1 MNILTTELA
10 EFTYAQILDGLPTQ
24 QAIFDSCQWIHDHPT
39 CQLKHEKL
47 CDGFLEKA
55 REFRSHFDPSTLVFG
70 KDVLAA
76 FQKSQPGSK
85 EFNLRLIEL
94 VVVACHQI
102 GASLF
107 KLDGGGHRH
116 EVHNSWLAKARQEEE
131 TGTKRRLYHPP
142 PAAFFHRFYERHEQ
156 YPMGVADVVG
166 YWSEG
171 RIFGGVVVFDRG
183 ESEQECKDMWIH
195 GILAKGPRTL
205 YPPTKEQFEALVA
218 FLLADLSSGLHVD
231 CPLPIHGTRLNR
243 PRWDPWLSM
252 RFHIFRD
259 RYERVIPARPPPH
272 RVTHTFTHWPELED
286 QWVITE
292 MDMRR
297 ESGQPVDKEVLKR
310 AYEGLTLLTPSS
322 LLWRPRIP
330 EYTHEG
336 C

>member
-1 MNILTTELA
+1 
-10 EFTYAQILDGLPTQ
+10 
-24 QAIFDSCQWIHDHPT
+24 
-39 CQLKHEKL
+39 
-47 CDGFLEKA
+47 
-55 REFRSHFDPSTLVFG
+55 
-70 KDVLAA
+70 
-76 FQKSQPGSK
+76 
-85 EFNLRLIEL
+85 
-94 VVVACHQI
+94 
-102 GASLF
+102 
-107 KLDGGGHRH
+107 
-116 EVHNSWLAKARQEEE
+116 
-131 TGTKRRLYHPP
+131 
-142 PAAFFHRFYERHEQ
+142 
-156 YPMGVADVVG
+156 MGVADVVG

-183 ESEQECKDMWIH
+183 GSEQEVNWHPIFRPFIPSNLRHLIPSSLQCKDMWIH

-218 FLLADLSSGLHVD
+218 FLLADLSSGCHVD

-259 RYERVIPARPPPH
+259 RYERVIPAQPPSH

-286 QWVITE
+286 QWVIME
-292 MDMRR
+292 MAMRR
-297 ESGQPVDKEVLKR
+297 ESGQPVDEEVLKR

-322 LLWRPRIP
+322 PLWRPRIP